1 MTLTQR
7 IGALSKRC
15 THDRLGLWR
24 ILRPLLPAIL
34 VLRQDHDD
42 LQQRVEQRTAEL
54 LQANLQLQQA
64 LRQYQQSEIT
74 LGQSQQSMERLSHAL
89 SHAME
94 GISLLDLQGH
104 YVQINQAYAKPLG
117 YSPEEMIGMDWQRT
131 VHPDDLQTMQL
142 AYQQMLRDGKVEVE
156 TRGIRR
162 DGTIFYKQL
171 VMVTT
176 HDSSQNPIG
185 HYCFMKD
192 ISDRKHKEEML
203 RNLSLGVATKT
214 DKHLFQDLVEY
225 LTKTL
230 DVDYAIIGEVIPS
243 DPDRVRTIAGYGDGQ
258 ALENFEYA
266 IAQTPYECVLN
277 DQKICIYSDQI
288 QQKFPLD
295 PLLHNLDAESF
306 MGVPLFASTGRVLG
320 FITILSHQPW
330 PETQFMTEIL
340 NIFAA
345 RAAAELER
353 QQAEVE
359 LQQQKQDLA
368 RSNAELQQF
377 AYVASHDLQEPLR
390 MVTSYLELLERRYKG
405 QLDSKADQFIDY
417 AVDGAVRMQTLINAL
432 LSYSRIG
439 SREPEFK
446 PVNCADILQD
456 VLTNLQVTI
465 AENQALITYDP
476 LPIVSGDRTQLTR
489 LFQNIL
495 NNGIKFRREDI
506 PQIHIGVKRFSD
518 KWLFSI
524 HDNGIGIDQQ
534 YADRIFVIFQRLHS
548 RSAYPGTGIGLAICK
563 KIVERHGGKLWLEPQ
578 SETNNGQGSTFHFTL
593 PITSHF

>member
-1 MTLTQR
+1 MTLTGR
-7 IGALSKRC
+7 IGALIIRC
-15 THDRLGLWR
+15 THDRLGIWR
-24 ILRPLLPAIL
+24 ILRPLLPAVI

-42 LQQRVEQRTAEL
+42 LQQRVEERTAEL
-54 LQANLQLQQA
+54 LQANFQLQQA
-64 LRQYQQSEIT
+64 LSQYQQSEIT
-74 LGQSQQSMERLSHAL
+74 LRQSQQAMERLSNAL

-104 YVQINQAYAKPLG
+104 YVQINHAYADPLG
-117 YSPEEMIGMDWQRT
+117 YSPEEMIGMHWQRT
-131 VHPDDLQTMQL
+131 VHPDDLDAMQR
-142 AYQQMLRDGKVEVE
+142 AYQQMLRDGKVEVDA
-156 TRGIRR
+156 RGIRR
-162 DGTIFYKQL
+162 DGSIFYKQL

-176 HDSSQNPIG
+176 YDPSQQPIG

-192 ISDRKHKEEML
+192 ISDRKQKEEML

-214 DKHLFQDLVEY
+214 DKHLFQALAEY

-230 DVDYAIIGEVIPS
+230 DVDYAIIGEVLQPEKA
-243 DPDRVRTIAGYGDGQ
+243 RVRTIAGYGHGQ
-258 ALENFEYA
+258 VLENFEYA
-266 IAQTPYECVLN
+266 IAHTPYENVLK
-277 DQKICIYSDQI
+277 DRKICIYSYQI
-288 QQKFPLD
+288 QEKFPLD
-295 PLLHNLDAESF
+295 PFLKNIQVESF
-306 MGVPLFASTGRVLG
+306 MGVPLFDSTGRVLG
-320 FITILSHQPW
+320 VIAILSHQPW
-330 PETQFMTEIL
+330 QETQFMTEIL

-368 RSNAELQQF
+368 RSNDELQQF

-405 QLDSKADQFIDY
+405 QLDSKADQFIAY

-439 SREPEFK
+439 SREQEFK

-456 VLTNLQVTI
+456 VLANLQVTI
-465 AENQALITYDP
+465 AQNNALITSDP
-476 LPIVSGDRTQLTR
+476 LPIVSGDRAQLTQ

-495 NNGIKFRREDI
+495 NNGIKFRREEI
-506 PQIHIGVKRFSD
+506 PQIHVGVKRFSD

-524 HDNGIGIDQQ
+524 RDNGIGIDNQ

-548 RSAYPGTGIGLAICK
+548 RSEYPGTGIGLAICK
-563 KIVERHGGKLWLEPQ
+563 KIVERHGGKLWVESQ
-578 SETNNGQGSTFHFTL
+578 SETKTGQGSTFLFTL
-593 PITSHF
+593 PAIFNF